1 MEVRH
6 FKNTAVNAAGK
17 PVSIKF
23 RESGHDLTNKVDV
36 KTGLRLAAP
45 LTVVKP
51 GAVFALDADDASAIV
66 AAEIGAANV
75 VEVDAAGNVLDLD
88 AETEDDTEAETPAP
102 VAAPK
107 AAKTPANVPG
117 TGSDAVA
124 AALDKK
130 D

>member
-51 GAVFALDADDASAIV
+51 GAMFALDADDAAAIV
-66 AAEIGAANV
+66 ASEIGANNA
-75 VEVDAAGNVLDLD
+75 VECDAAGNVLDLD
-88 AETEDDTEAETPAP
+88 AETDEDTDETPAP

-107 AAKTPANVPG
+107 ATKTPANVPG
-117 TGSDAVA
+117 AGSDAVA
-124 AALDKK
+124 AALDVK
-130 D
+130 